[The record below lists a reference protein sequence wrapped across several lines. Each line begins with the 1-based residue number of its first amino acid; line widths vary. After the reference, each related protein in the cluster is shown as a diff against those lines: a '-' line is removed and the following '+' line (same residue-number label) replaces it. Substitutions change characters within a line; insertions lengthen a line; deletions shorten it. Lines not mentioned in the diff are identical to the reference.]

1 MENEIIFTNKNF
13 NIENI
18 KKTNAYIVH
27 LDGQQLLTK
36 QDLLKMIKQEF
47 RLPDSSNWDSLS
59 DWITDLS
66 WIEQDSYI
74 LYITNYSMLL
84 KEDQINKQI
93 FLEILEDTVKWFD
106 GEIEKY
112 VVNGKRK
119 EFNVY
124 LIE

>member
-1 MENEIIFTNKNF
+1 M
-13 NIENI
+13 
-18 KKTNAYIVH
+18 
-27 LDGQQLLTK
+27 LTK